1 MWGLAE
7 LCAEAYPGEMS
18 TMDTKLD
25 LILSKLIGLEQDVGS
40 LKQDVG
46 SLKQG
51 LSGLTVRADRSEARI
66 EELIAAFREHWGD
79 MSGLYR
85 RVRED
90 VKLFEDRLEA
100 KISHVNQS
108 IVALKDSIDRQ
119 DFRSDTLGR
128 RIAALEEPRPSTF
141 DR

>member
-1 MWGLAE
+1 
-7 LCAEAYPGEMS
+7 
-18 TMDTKLD
+18 MDAKLD

-46 SLKQG
+46 SLKQDVGSLKQDVESLKQG
-51 LSGLTVRADRSEARI
+51 LSGLTARADRNEERI
-66 EELIAAFREHWGD
+66 EELIAAFRQHWGD

-85 RVRED
+85 RVRDD

-128 RIAALEEPRPSTF
+128 RIAALEEPRPPTF

>member
-1 MWGLAE
+1 V
-7 LCAEAYPGEMS
+7 
-18 TMDTKLD
+18 K
-25 LILSKLIGLEQDVGS
+25 QDVS
-40 LKQDVG
+40 ALKQDV
-46 SLKQG
+46 SA
-51 LSGLTVRADRSEARI
+51 LTIRADRSEKRI

-100 KISHVNQS
+100 KISQVNQS

-128 RIAALEEPRPSTF
+128 RIAALEEPRPPSF